1 MHELSI
7 ANRLV
12 EIVIELAETEQ
23 AQSVVSV
30 TIRLGALSC
39 VHKHSLEACFQ
50 LVTEGTA
57 AEGATLAVIEVPVTI
72 FCARCDRDVQLPGIQ
87 QYRCPVCN
95 APGIEIRKGQELE
108 IESIE
113 IIPEEK
119 PRSR

>member
-12 EIVIELAETEQ
+12 EIVSELAGNEG
-23 AQSVVSV
+23 AQSVQRV

-72 FCARCDRDVQLPGIQ
+72 FCAGCDREFQLPGIQ
-87 QYRCPVCN
+87 RYRCPVCN
-95 APGIEIRKGQELE
+95 ESEIEIRNGQEIE

-113 IIPEEK
+113 IIPDEA
-119 PRSR
+119 